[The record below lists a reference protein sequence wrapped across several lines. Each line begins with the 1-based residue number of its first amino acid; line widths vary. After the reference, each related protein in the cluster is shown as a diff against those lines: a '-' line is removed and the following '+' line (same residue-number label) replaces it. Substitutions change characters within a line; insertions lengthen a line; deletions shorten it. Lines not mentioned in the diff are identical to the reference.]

1 MTQEKLDYI
10 KTVERLDAQFCLMC
24 DQLDALNIAMDAKHK
39 EYLKAKKKVL
49 KTCAKYP
56 LLDHEHDSY

>member
-24 DQLDALNIAMDAKHK
+24 DQLDALNIAMDAK
-39 EYLKAKKKVL
+39 KKVL

-56 LLDHEHDSY
+56 LLDPEHDSY